1 MNEITTLSNVFQHHL
16 SWDKRRCDFAAS
28 YIIAVL
34 KVCTVNGIKIANALD
49 GKSKKESQYRRVQR
63 FFAEFSFRGEDI
75 ARMILA
81 LMPIPPPYT
90 LSLDRTEWHFGTVVF
105 NILVLGMVVE
115 GTSMPLFWMM
125 LPKAGNSRTGA
136 RQKLLK
142 RLLLVMPVTHI
153 TKLVADRECIGQHW
167 FLFLGR
173 RKIPLLLRLRANTV
187 VDTPQGKQQIQHALA
202 WMQTGQRTRGCFETD
217 IYGVRFYISVMPL
230 EHDWCIIAH
239 QQQTRN
245 AFALYNQRWTIETLF
260 ASLKSRGFQI
270 EVTHLND
277 PARLWRLTVEA
288 SGGQY
293 ALIDKGKPWKNGFIE
308 RSNRTDNDEFFS
320 QRHFTSS
327 EERKYL
333 FRAWEMHYNTQ
344 RPHQGINNRTPLDVF
359 RKKYPYHSAVWE

>member
-49 GKSKKESQYRRVQR
+49 GKSKKESKYRRVQR

-105 NILVLGMVVE
+105 NILVLGIVVE

-125 LPKAGNSRTGA
+125 LPKAGNSRTSA

-153 TKLVADRECIGQHW
+153 TKLVADREFIGQHW
-167 FLFLGR
+167 FLFLER
-173 RKIPLLLRLRANTV
+173 RKIPLFVRLRANTV

-202 WMQTGQRTRGCFETD
+202 WMQTGQRTRGRFETD
-217 IYGVRFYISVMPL
+217 IYGVRFYISVMRL

-245 AFALYNQRWTIETLF
+245 AFALYKQRWTIETLF
-260 ASLKSRGFQI
+260 ASLKSRGFNL
-270 EVTHLND
+270 ELTHLND
-277 PARLWRLTVEA
+277 PARLWRLL
-288 SGGQY
+288 
-293 ALIDKGKPWKNGFIE
+293 ALLAIALLWAYKCGLFLMEKKTIAIKKHGRLAHSITAFGLLELQHSLLN
-308 RSNRTDNDEFFS
+308 S
-320 QRHFTSS
+320 QHFRQVLICFLGLLSCT
-327 EERKYL
+327 
-333 FRAWEMHYNTQ
+333 
-344 RPHQGINNRTPLDVF
+344 
-359 RKKYPYHSAVWE
+359 